1 MPEYLET
8 FLVSRYYVASL
19 TKNLL
24 MNCVNLSIMAHLV
37 SLFQY
42 GCAALHSHQ
51 FTMPDIF
58 FEPLE
63 SFQIF
68 LETLDKVVSQCL
80 LAVGAEF
87 KFS

>member
-1 MPEYLET
+1 MSEYLET
-8 FLVSRYYVASL
+8 FLVSRYDVTSL

-24 MNCVNLSIMAHLV
+24 MNCVYLSIMAHLV

-42 GCAALHSHQ
+42 GSAALHGHQ
-51 FTMPDIF
+51 FSMPDVF

-87 KFS
+87 KLS